1 MNTLLLTLLL
11 LSPNQVSV
19 TEQVQLEVN
28 NNLNTLKQETKIEL
42 KKQLKINLD
51 EAELLLPLAL
61 NPKVIAKNQTQ
72 ANIKQLDQ
80 D

>member
-28 NNLNTLKQETKIEL
+28 NNLNTLQQETKTEL

-51 EAELLLPLAL
+51 DAELLLPLAL